1 MSCEVCKAKE
11 TKMRM
16 SAFAPYFMDG
26 ISLCDKCFVHGL
38 IPYEKMVKAIS
49 NYNSILEIPNDLV
62 PIIQDILAYY
72 NISAWDFMVD
82 VEETRRNN
90 FV

>member
-1 MSCEVCKAKE
+1 MSCEVCNNKE
-11 TKMRM
+11 SKMRM
-16 SAFAPYFMDG
+16 SAFAPYFIDG
-26 ISLCDKCFVHGL
+26 IKVCDKCFLHGF

-49 NYNSILEIPNDLV
+49 NYNSIIDIPTELI
-62 PIIQDILAYY
+62 PIIKDTLAFYKV
-72 NISAWDFMVD
+72 SVWDFMVD